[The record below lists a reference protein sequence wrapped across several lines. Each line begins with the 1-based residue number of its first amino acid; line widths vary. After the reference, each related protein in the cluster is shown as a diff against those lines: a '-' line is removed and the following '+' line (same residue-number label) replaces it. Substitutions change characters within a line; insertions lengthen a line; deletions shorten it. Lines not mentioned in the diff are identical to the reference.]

1 MIIGTTLYNAGI
13 AFKFVNGSEINEK
26 QLTFAT
32 CSLAAIAI
40 CCVGKS
46 IAKSKNS
53 YLKVQLLGA
62 TLLNPLSTIMRIEFL
77 LFKHGFLLAKSGFY
91 SSQNLL
97 LSSLKATLIFAGCMG
112 TAFGIEY
119 LFIESTSKLSSL
131 KIPFSDNLLGTDS
144 GERLYRLCFG
154 LSGYF
159 MPYPK

>member
-1 MIIGTTLYNAGI
+1 MTICTTVLNADL
-13 AFKFVNGSEINEK
+13 ALKFVYGSKIKEMHLKI
-26 QLTFAT
+26 AT

-77 LFKHGFLLAKSGFY
+77 LFKHGFLLAKSVFF

-97 LSSLKATLIFAGCMG
+97 LSSLKATLIYAGCMG

-119 LFIESTSKLSSL
+119 LFMGSASKLSST
-131 KIPFSDNLLGTDS
+131 KIPFFDNLLGTDRD
-144 GERLYRLCFG
+144 ERLFRLWYG

-159 MPYPK
+159 IGYPK